1 MIIVPVDAQLGSV
14 ILVSTGRF
22 CHITVPVIETKLAP
36 AIVVMLLL
44 LATMKSPCISSIHG
58 ISMTAGASVA
68 ITIVPVYVLQLASGV
83 MSA

>member
-1 MIIVPVDAQLGSV
+1 MIRVPEDVQLGSV
-14 ILVSTGRF
+14 MLVSTGRF
-22 CHITVPVIETKLAP
+22 CHSTVPVVETKLAP
-36 AIVVMLLL
+36 AIVVRLLL
-44 LATMKSPCISSIHG
+44 LAAMKSPCISSSHG